1 MGTMGQG
8 RDGVQSEQ
16 GGVWSGQRGERWAC
30 SGTAERCSRLGS
42 RRAAGF
48 GAPGPC
54 SSSSPGRA
62 DTAATPSSRAPSL
75 YPPTPSEYPPTAPP
89 QPAPRARLLLRCAQ
103 PLRRQQAEG
112 VGAVLREDAGQARVA
127 AEVRHE
133 AELDLAVVGCRRRGR
148 DAAEWFGEQWKGT
161 LEGGSSPGAAGGSG
175 RAGRMI
181 HWTAA
186 GRARRCAAGLRQQQA
201 ASGSL
206 SLPGGLQPRIR
217 GCAAF
222 APRLPLPASPPGY
235 PRPLPAPTRQQ
246 HAARRR
252 HKCGAQVGGAV
263 GMGAGA
269 TGRGAQLPGRQ
280 QDLVGPR
287 LGHALQVW
295 LIHGQTA
302 CGRRVQRV
310 RVCVSVQRVREC
322 GRVGS
327 MAWRLLSPAASAAS
341 PAEQPLDQRWRRQR

>member
-133 AELDLAVVGCRRRGR
+133 AELDLAVVGCRRRGGQAAEWCGEWR
-148 DAAEWFGEQWKGT
+148 EGMVEGGNGRRRGRQAAEWFGEQWKGT

-222 APRLPLPASPPGY
+222 APRLPLPASPPGC

-246 HAARRR
+246 H
-252 HKCGAQVGGAV
+252 G
-263 GMGAGA
+263 
-269 TGRGAQLPGRQ
+269 
-280 QDLVGPR
+280 
-287 LGHALQVW
+287 
-295 LIHGQTA
+295 
-302 CGRRVQRV
+302 
-310 RVCVSVQRVREC
+310 
-322 GRVGS
+322 
-327 MAWRLLSPAASAAS
+327 SPAAPQTRRAGWRCGSAWALAPLAAEPSS
-341 PAEQPLDQRWRRQR
+341 PGVSRTL